1 MRPVLFKVG
10 FLAEN
15 PQDPES
21 YVEGG
26 QRAAEAWERSFV
38 LGLGRVEEVQEGLQD
53 EGVPLR
59 SGAVWPRKDKAYD
72 DRHQHGD
79 ARAAERCSRRRI
91 GQRGKTLEERMAASQ
106 KWAAWAPGMKKA
118 IAMAVRMGLEQ
129 VKLKG
134 LSAEQW
140 KAHLANDHLPFHR
153 GCRTCLEGAGKA
165 RYHRTLRVTR
175 WRLTWQG
182 PSNLDEIKKVWDD
195 ISSSAPTRFR

>member
-1 MRPVLFKVG
+1 MLWLRPMLLYMVADEASASKVG

-26 QRAAEAWERSFV
+26 QRAAEAGERYPSHWAW
-38 LGLGRVEEVQEGLQD
+38 D
-53 EGVPLR
+53 EWKR
-59 SGAVWPRKDKAYD
+59 FKKAYKMKEYHFD
-72 DRHQHGD
+72 QGPFGH
-79 ARAAERCSRRRI
+79 AKTKPTTI
-91 GQRGKTLEERMAASQ
+91 GTNMEMLEQLDGVRGGGSDKGPLGKTLEERMAASK

-140 KAHLANDHLPFHR
+140 KAHLANDHLRFIGDAARVWKEQERR
-153 GCRTCLEGAGKA
+153 GTTEG
-165 RYHRTLRVTR
+165 Y
-175 WRLTWQG
+175 
-182 PSNLDEIKKVWDD
+182 
-195 ISSSAPTRFR
+195 